1 MVILTGF
8 YNAENYIERCISS
21 IMGQTYKDF
30 KCYIT
35 HDLSTDNSV
44 KLVKEMIKNDDR
56 FILIDDN
63 EKKLYQAGN
72 FDKVIRYNPN
82 ILDNEVLIEVDGDD
96 YLPDSKVF
104 ERINELYK
112 DDNVWIANG
121 SFKYHNGPRGFSS
134 KQTNF
139 DNLRSSSFTASHI
152 RTWRAFLW
160 RNIKE
165 EDLKD
170 EDGNYWQWS
179 GDLCFMYPMLEMSGE
194 EHYRF
199 MEEINYMYNG
209 ENPISEHKVDMHM
222 VTNHATRIRN
232 KKPYSKL
239 VR

>member
-8 YNAENYIERCISS
+8 YNAENYIERCLGS
-21 IMGQTYKDF
+21 IMGQSYKDF
-30 KCYIT
+30 TCYIT
-35 HDLSTDNSV
+35 HDLSTDKSV
-44 KLVKEMIKNDDR
+44 SLVKEMIKDDNR

-72 FDKVIRYNPN
+72 FDKVIRYNSN

-96 YLPDSKVF
+96 YLPDSNVF
-104 ERINELYK
+104 SRINELYK

-121 SFKYHNGPRGFSS
+121 SFRYHQGAIGFSS

-139 DNLRSSSFTASHI
+139 DNLRSTNFTASHI

-160 RNIKE
+160 RSIKE

-170 EDGNYWQWS
+170 ENGDYWQWS

-199 MEEINYMYNG
+199 MNEVNYVYNA
-209 ENPISEHKVDMHM
+209 ENPINEHKVDMSM
-222 VTNHATRIRN
+222 VTNHAIRIRN
-232 KKPYSKL
+232 KTPYKKL
-239 VR
+239 IR